1 MKSTTTTIVHEM
13 SRRAHLST
21 GKDREF
27 GAEEINSG
35 PRNTVT
41 RLHSDGL
48 TSKGRGKV
56 VGAETESTETTVT
69 ECGCSAEPLRDLGE
83 RVLGGVALDDV

>member
-1 MKSTTTTIVHEM
+1 M
-13 SRRAHLST
+13 SRRAHLLT

-41 RLHSDGL
+41 RLHSDV

-69 ECGCSAEPLRDLGE
+69 ECGCAAEPLRDLGE

>member
-1 MKSTTTTIVHEM
+1 
-13 SRRAHLST
+13 LT

-27 GAEEINSG
+27 GAEGINSG
-35 PRNTVT
+35 PRYTVT
-41 RLHSDGL
+41 RLYSDSL

>member
-41 RLHSDGL
+41 RLGV
-48 TSKGRGKV
+48 TSKGRGMI

-69 ECGCSAEPLRDLGE
+69 ECCCSAEPLRDLGE